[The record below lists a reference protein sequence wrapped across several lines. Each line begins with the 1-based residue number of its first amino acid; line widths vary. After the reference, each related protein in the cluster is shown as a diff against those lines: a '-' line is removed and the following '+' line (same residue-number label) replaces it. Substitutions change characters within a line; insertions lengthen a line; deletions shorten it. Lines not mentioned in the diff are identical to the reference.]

1 MTKSALACVVLAAGR
16 GTRMRSEQP
25 KVLHP
30 VAGLPMLGHVLRAAA
45 ALGPERIVVV
55 VGPAMEAVAKAAAPY
70 ATVVQKNQL
79 GTADAV
85 RAAEEKLKGFSGNVL
100 VLFGDTPLLTE
111 EALRLMLDARATRQA
126 AVVVAGFTPADP
138 TGYGRLVTDASGQV
152 TAIIEELDA
161 TPEQK
166 AINLCNGGM
175 MLLAAPEAMGLL
187 TQIQNKN
194 AKGEYYLTD
203 IVALAHKAGLKTAT
217 APVTADVVH
226 GVNDRV
232 DLAAVEALMQQRLRL
247 AAMRNGATLEDPA
260 SVYFSYDTVLAADV
274 TVGPHVVFGT
284 GVVVEERVRIR
295 SFSHL
300 EGAQVGAGALIGPY
314 ARLRPGSK
322 VQAGAHIGNFVEL
335 KNAIVGA
342 GTKINHLTYIGDAE
356 VGSGSNIGAGTITCN
371 YDGFR
376 KHQTK
381 IGDNAFIG
389 SNTALVAPVEIGN
402 GAFVGAG
409 SVITN
414 NVPPNTLAVARG
426 RQVNLENWAQ
436 RSRDGKKE

>member
-16 GTRMRSEQP
+16 GTRMRSELP

-45 ALGPERIVVV
+45 TLGPERIVVV

-70 ATVVQKNQL
+70 STVVQKNQL

-85 RAAEEKLKGFSGNVL
+85 RAAEEKLKGFTGNVL

-161 TPEQK
+161 TPKQR
-166 AINLCNGGM
+166 AISLCNGGM

-217 APVTADVVH
+217 APVTPDVVH

-260 SVYFSYDTVLAADV
+260 SVSFSYDTVLAADV

-284 GVVVEERVRIR
+284 GVVVEERARIR

-300 EGAQVGAGALIGPY
+300 EGAQVSAGAIIGPY

-436 RSRDGKKE
+436 RSRDNKKE

>member
-16 GTRMRSEQP
+16 GTRMRSELP

-30 VAGLPMLGHVLRAAA
+30 VAGLPMLGHVLRSAAC
-45 ALGPERIVVV
+45 LGPERIVVV
-55 VGPAMEAVAKAAAPY
+55 VGPAMDSVAKAAAPH
-70 ATVVQKNQL
+70 ATVVQKNRL

-85 RAAEEKLKGFSGNVL
+85 RAAEEKLKGFSGNIL

-111 EALRLMLDARATRQA
+111 DALRLMLDARSTRQA
-126 AVVVAGFTPADP
+126 TVVVAAFTPPDS
-138 TGYGRLVTDASGQV
+138 TGYGRVVLDATGQV
-152 TAIIEELDA
+152 TAIVEELDA
-161 TPEQK
+161 TPEQRDLT
-166 AINLCNGGM
+166 LCNGGM
-175 MLLAAPEAMGLL
+175 MLLTAPEAWALL
-187 TQIQNKN
+187 AQIQNKN
-194 AKGEYYLTD
+194 AKSEYYLTD
-203 IVALAHKAGLKTAT
+203 IVALAHKAGLKTAAAT
-217 APVTADVVH
+217 VAPDVVH

-260 SVYFSYDTVLAADV
+260 SVTFSYDTVLATDV
-274 TVGPHVVFGT
+274 TVGPHVVFGP

-295 SFSHL
+295 PFSHL
-300 EGAQVGAGALIGPY
+300 EGAQVSAGAIIGPY

-335 KNAIVGA
+335 KNAVIGA
-342 GTKINHLTYIGDAE
+342 GTKINHLTYIGDAV

-371 YDGFR
+371 YDGLR

-389 SNTALVAPVEIGN
+389 SNTALVAPVEIGS

-436 RSRDGKKE
+436 RTRDGKKE

>member
-1 MTKSALACVVLAAGR
+1 
-16 GTRMRSEQP
+16 MRSELP

-55 VGPAMEAVAKAAAPY
+55 VGSAMENVAKAAAPY
-70 ATVVQKNQL
+70 ATVVQKNQQ

-85 RAAEEKLKGFSGNVL
+85 RAADEKLKGFSGNVL

-111 EALRLMLDARATRQA
+111 EALRLMLDVRATRQA
-126 AVVVAGFTPADP
+126 AVVVAAFTPPDP
-138 TGYGRLVTDASGQV
+138 AGYGRVVLDDAGQV
-152 TAIIEELDA
+152 TAIVEALDA
-161 TPEQK
+161 TPEQR
-166 AINLCNGGM
+166 ALTHCNGGM
-175 MLLAAPEAMGLL
+175 MLLAAPEAWSLL
-187 TQIQNKN
+187 GQIQNKN
-194 AKGEYYLTD
+194 AKSEYYLTD
-203 IVALAHKAGLKTAT
+203 IVALAHKSGLKTA
-217 APVTADVVH
+217 AAAVPPDVVH

-247 AAMRNGATLEDPA
+247 AAMRNGATLEDPN
-260 SVYFSYDTVLAADV
+260 SVYFSYDTVLATDV
-274 TVGPHVVFGT
+274 TVGPHVVFGP

-295 SFSHL
+295 PFSHL
-300 EGAQVGAGALIGPY
+300 EGAQISAGAIIGPY

-335 KNAIVGA
+335 KNAAIGA

-389 SNTALVAPVEIGN
+389 SNTALVAPVEIGS

-414 NVPPNTLAVARG
+414 NVPADTLAVARG

-436 RSRDGKKE
+436 RSREGKKE